1 MSNGRILIVDDDPEI
16 REIERRWLE
25 EHGYEIT
32 IAVDGRQALE
42 RVNGQELVVLD
53 LQMPKLDGFEVLTRL
68 RQTSAIPIIV
78 VSGRNEGADRI
89 AALEMGADDYL
100 VKPFLPRELVARV
113 KALLRRSRLP
123 SADSVQSGPVVVD
136 SVARR
141 VTIDGAEIEL
151 TPREYDLLK
160 ILAQS
165 PGRTFTRE
173 ELLDRVWGEEYVGD
187 TRRVDIHISKL
198 RSKLTREGRPA
209 PLRSIWGVGY
219 RFES

>member
-1 MSNGRILIVDDDPEI
+1 MSDGRILIVDDDPEI
-16 REIERRWLE
+16 REIERKWLE

-32 IAVDGRQALE
+32 VAVDGRQALE
-42 RVNGQELVVLD
+42 RVSGHELVVLD

-123 SADSVQSGPVVVD
+123 STDSVQGGPVVVD

-141 VTIDGAEIEL
+141 VTLDGAEIEL

-198 RSKLTREGRPA
+198 RSKLTRDGRPS